1 MEEHEDHS
9 FEKKVPTNAVC
20 RTVNDFTGASDN
32 TKKNSYQLLEL
43 LYHLREKMVDSAGV
57 GQMENSS
64 AWQKCSGDH
73 PLQTAWAFWY
83 DKKQLKKTDGTEFRN
98 KLQKIGS
105 FDTVESFWKTYLYL
119 RRPSTLEMNVNLY
132 LFRDGPNIAPMWE
145 AFPR

>member
-1 MEEHEDHS
+1 MQCLAADDRNGEWDS
-9 FEKKVPTNAVC
+9 KKDDC
-20 RTVNDFTGASDN
+20 SQFLQS
-32 TKKNSYQLLEL
+32 
-43 LYHLREKMVDSAGV
+43 LYHFRRRMVDSANV

-145 AFPR
+145 AFPRWDHL